1 MIISRY
7 TTELEQFRQT
17 LYQNFNNRADTMME
31 VIDALCSGVSAKSPV
46 ELTLTA
52 CFRRSYSMLYKAIEG
67 FAWEPLALAGLL
79 APYLPRPKMRSFWL
93 LGVDVTPQP
102 GNPLGAYART
112 LTDRGMVYQ
121 PNLVKGNKPIT
132 VGHQYSTVALLP
144 EAEAGLTSS
153 WLIPL
158 LVRRIGTEEDKEL
171 VGAAQID
178 ALLSQQELPFRHRLC
193 VEVGDTSYSK
203 PAYLCANRKHGNL
216 VTIARARS
224 NRIFYRQF
232 VADERVKELG
242 HPTWYG
248 RAFPLRNP
256 DDWPSPDE
264 QHAVVKISQLG
275 KRYTIQIQLWHNM
288 LMPGKRKPASLPMH
302 KFPFTLVHIVHYDDA
317 GTPMHIRPLWLI
329 VVGPRRDE
337 LNPTAIYHAYAQ
349 RYDLEHSG
357 APWARFGKQKL
368 LLADFQT
375 PETTREEAWWQLGHM
390 AYAQLW
396 MARQVANSLPRP
408 WERNLPLMK
417 ARRISPTLVQR
428 DFARIIQQ
436 LGTPAKPPKVR
447 NKSPGRRQGTK
458 LPPRQRHKVVV
469 KGLL

>member
-1 MIISRY
+1 
-7 TTELEQFRQT
+7 
-17 LYQNFNNRADTMME
+17 ME

-67 FAWEPLALAGLL
+67 FVWDPLHLVSLL
-79 APYLPRPKMRSFWL
+79 APYLPSPQARSFWL

-102 GNPLGAYART
+102 RPYART

-121 PNLVKGNKPIT
+121 PNMVKGNKPIT
-132 VGHQYSTVALLP
+132 VGHQYSTVAMLP
-144 EAEAGLTSS
+144 EAEAGLSSS

-158 LVRRIGTEEDKEL
+158 LVSRIGTEEDKEL
-171 VGAAQID
+171 VGATQID

-203 PAYLCANRKHGNL
+203 PAYLCANRQHGNL

-248 RAFPLRNP
+248 TAFSLRNP

-264 QHAVVKISQLG
+264 QHSMVKSSQQG
-275 KRYTIQIQLWHNM
+275 KRSTIHIQLWHNM
-288 LMPGKRKPASLPMH
+288 LMPGKRKPQPLPMH
-302 KFPFTLVHIVHYDDA
+302 KFPFTLVHIVHYDEA
-317 GTPMHIRPLWLI
+317 GTPLHTRPLWLI
-329 VVGPRRDE
+329 VVGQRRDE
-337 LNPTAIYHAYAQ
+337 LNATEIYHAYAQ
-349 RYDLEHSG
+349 RYDLEHFF
-357 APWARFGKQKL
+357 RFGKQKL

-375 PETTREEAWWQLGHM
+375 PETKREEAWWQLAHI

-396 MARQVANSLPRP
+396 MARQVANALPRP
-408 WERNLPLMK
+408 WERNLPRMK

-447 NKSPGRRQGTK
+447 NKSSGRRQGTK

-469 KGLL
+469 KGHL

>member
-1 MIISRY
+1 
-7 TTELEQFRQT
+7 
-17 LYQNFNNRADTMME
+17 ME

-52 CFRRSYSMLYKAIEG
+52 CFRRSYSMLYKAIDG
-67 FAWEPLALAGLL
+67 FAWHPLDLASLLAL
-79 APYLPRPKMRSFWL
+79 YLPSPQVRSFWL

-102 GNPLGAYART
+102 RPYART

-121 PNLVKGNKPIT
+121 PNMVKGNKPVT

-144 EAEAGLTSS
+144 EAEAGLSPS
-153 WLIPL
+153 WLVPL
-158 LVRRIGTEEDKEL
+158 LVRRIGTAEDKEL

-178 ALLSQQELPFRHRLC
+178 ALLRQQELPFRQRLC
-193 VEVGDTSYSK
+193 VEVADSSYSK
-203 PAYLCANRKHGNL
+203 PAYLCANRAHDNL

-232 VADERVKELG
+232 VADEHVKELG

-248 RAFPLRNP
+248 CAFPLRNP
-256 DDWPSPDE
+256 DAWPAADE
-264 QHAVVKISQLG
+264 QHALVKLNQLG
-275 KRYTIQIQLWHNM
+275 KRTTIQIQLWHNM
-288 LMPGKRKPASLPMH
+288 LMPGKRKPEPLPMH
-302 KFPFTLVHIVHYDDA
+302 KFPFTLVHIVHYNEA
-317 GTPMHIRPLWLI
+317 GTSMHTRPLWLI
-329 VVGPRRDE
+329 VIGPHRDE
-337 LNPTAIYHAYAQ
+337 LSSTEIYHAYAQ
-349 RYDLEHSG
+349 RYDLEHFF
-357 APWARFGKQKL
+357 RFGKQKL

-375 PETTREEAWWQLGHM
+375 PETAREEAWWQLAHM

-396 MARQVANSLPRP
+396 MARQVAHALPRP
-408 WERNLPLMK
+408 WERNLPLLK

-447 NKSPGRRQGTK
+447 NKSPGRRPGTK
-458 LPPRQRHKVVV
+458 LPPRPRHSVVV
-469 KGLL
+469 KGHT